1 MKNIGILLMAMMIL
15 MVSCSKEESLET
27 GGSGGS
33 GGGGGTGGGGGG
45 SPAKTE
51 KWSAAAFDGLK
62 IDTSQ
67 PPSGKVKQVL
77 DLIGAQFTA
86 TVDGQPIT
94 YTSPLEANPI
104 AMAIYLPSIM
114 DKLTAVEATVL
125 PGRININEA
134 PREILAGLPGITTE
148 ILEKLIESRSQSTD
162 NSNRKFETWPMV
174 EGILTLQEM
183 QLIAPLITG
192 GGDVMRA
199 QSVGYFEQSAGF
211 ARTEA
216 VIDASGQVPI
226 VVLYR
231 KMDHL
236 GRGFSQATLGQRA
249 QGLVSTQ

>member
-1 MKNIGILLMAMMIL
+1 
-15 MVSCSKEESLET
+15 
-27 GGSGGS
+27 
-33 GGGGGTGGGGGG
+33 
-45 SPAKTE
+45 
-51 KWSAAAFDGLK
+51 
-62 IDTSQ
+62 
-67 PPSGKVKQVL
+67 
-77 DLIGAQFTA
+77 
-86 TVDGQPIT
+86 
-94 YTSPLEANPI
+94 
-104 AMAIYLPSIM
+104 MAIYLPSIM

-148 ILEKLIESRSQSTD
+148 ILDKLMESRSQSTD

-236 GRGFSQATLGQRA
+236 GRGFSQVTLGQRA